1 MCHQLSFLYR
11 GQKKFICSSCS
22 EENIVANCFRD
33 KAVEYE
39 LRNTTLKCLN
49 QSCPW
54 EGESRFYQV
63 IFSFVELVY
72 IKIIFT
78 MRCHDT
84 ITRELIPFCRSFR

>member
-1 MCHQLSFLYR
+1 MITCYLIFFS
-11 GQKKFICSSCS
+11 GQKKFICSSCN
-22 EENIVANCFRD
+22 EENIVTNCFRD

-63 IFSFVELVY
+63 TFSFLAE
-72 IKIIFT
+72 FHNA
-78 MRCHDT
+78 M
-84 ITRELIPFCRSFR
+84 S

>member
-1 MCHQLSFLYR
+1 MVSHRLFLYR

-54 EGESRFYQV
+54 EGESMFYQV
-63 IFSFVELVY
+63 IAL
-72 IKIIFT
+72 
-78 MRCHDT
+78 
-84 ITRELIPFCRSFR
+84 L

>member
-1 MCHQLSFLYR
+1 MLIIDCRFIFCR
-11 GQKKFICSSCS
+11 AQKKFICSSCN

-63 IFSFVELVY
+63 STMLMCSMDFFV
-72 IKIIFT
+72 
-78 MRCHDT
+78 
-84 ITRELIPFCRSFR
+84 